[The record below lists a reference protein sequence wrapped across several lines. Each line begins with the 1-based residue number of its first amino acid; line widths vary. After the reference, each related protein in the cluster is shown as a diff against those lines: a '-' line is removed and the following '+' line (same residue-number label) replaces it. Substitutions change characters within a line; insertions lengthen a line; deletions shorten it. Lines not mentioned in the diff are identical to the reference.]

1 MCFKICKFCCR
12 GLLLLVPVVLAWLW
26 SGFLEPPELVRT
38 VGQSEFARPENYG
51 KSFVVTEEHRKEFFR
66 DGATL
71 LKGVLRPEVVE
82 KLHKLILAKAD
93 AGYFNMTTAFN
104 MWMDSDE
111 LLDFY
116 LFGPLGGIAAQF
128 FSSPESVTSHLP
140 PSAQL
145 QRDFLSRRHQ
155 NNVTNGWHIDRTEC
169 QGGDQPS
176 KYTSTALP
184 RLAVPLAFKQGVRGT
199 QILNQSQYAAAMREE
214 DFQLYWAGKSPY
226 RREGRFEP
234 WFGYDYNT
242 SLPVLPGV
250 ELKKDMIMEPWMD
263 PGDVVIFNTCLWH
276 RSPPWTGPEVEFALQ
291 PTFAPSSHVPKDPPI
306 LMDSGGGWCDHG
318 LGEKSIGHVALTIDD
333 GLCRSGAGRS
343 MVTEVRELL
352 KEHGAQATFF
362 LCSDYVEDLEAEA
375 KQLLEDGHEFAN
387 HCPKDGVDYY
397 NMPPVEFE
405 TELLKTSSKIQ
416 ELTGANPYWFRAP
429 QGKYSGQMHGYVS
442 KHGMQ
447 HALGDCYCDDWAIED
462 SQWVAGTMLQQ
473 ARGGS
478 VMIVHMPEKGFRE
491 HIFKV
496 SIYEV

>member
-318 LGEKSIGHVALTIDD
+318 LGEKSIGRGNPCFPFAFPETKRPSKGSTLTFRRYPTPLPRHVGMSLLRILAMDKL
-333 GLCRSGAGRS
+333 RS
-343 MVTEVRELL
+343 V
-352 KEHGAQATFF
+352 
-362 LCSDYVEDLEAEA
+362 
-375 KQLLEDGHEFAN
+375 
-387 HCPKDGVDYY
+387 
-397 NMPPVEFE
+397 
-405 TELLKTSSKIQ
+405 
-416 ELTGANPYWFRAP
+416 WFR
-429 QGKYSGQMHGYVS
+429 
-442 KHGMQ
+442 
-447 HALGDCYCDDWAIED
+447 
-462 SQWVAGTMLQQ
+462 
-473 ARGGS
+473 
-478 VMIVHMPEKGFRE
+478 
-491 HIFKV
+491 
-496 SIYEV
+496 